1 MPTAVI
7 KVSVTALRQAAD
19 VRPAGY
25 VEDVLSY
32 ATSIDGD
39 IAYLPLEAYQ
49 SLKAKYRPGYGP
61 GTELKVLLKSVG
73 IEAKPNCSCNKRA
86 RLMDERGC
94 DWCEEN
100 IEEISGWLA
109 EEAKKRKLPYVAAA
123 GKLLIRMA
131 IKRARR
137 TLASKEEP
145 R

>member
-1 MPTAVI
+1 M
-7 KVSVTALRQAAD
+7 ALAQQSASLECDFTRGTTCPRCGRVVKAP
-19 VRPAGY
+19 VRA
-25 VEDVLSY
+25 
-32 ATSIDGD
+32 IC
-39 IAYLPLEAYQ
+39 
-49 SLKAKYRPGYGP
+49 RPQPPKP
-61 GTELKVLLKSVG
+61 GTELKALLKTVG
-73 IEAKPNCSCNKRA
+73 ITAEPNCSCNKRA

-94 DWCEEN
+94 DWCEQN